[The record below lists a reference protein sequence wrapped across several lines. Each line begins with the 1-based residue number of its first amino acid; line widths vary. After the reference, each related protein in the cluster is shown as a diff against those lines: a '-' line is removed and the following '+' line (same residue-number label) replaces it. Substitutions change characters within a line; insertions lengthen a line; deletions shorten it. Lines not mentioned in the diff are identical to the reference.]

1 MCFCSA
7 YAVFLPDNETMMYE
21 MLQLVPD
28 LIANGASE
36 PDLVDI
42 LLSRGKS
49 DALEPLIVALRQR
62 SGEVVRAPVEVFE
75 VARDINKRIEFFR
88 NV

>member
-1 MCFCSA
+1 MAMDVFQSA

-21 MLQLVPD
+21 ILQLVPD

-49 DALEPLIVALRQR
+49 EALGTAYCCLAT
-62 SGEVVRAPVEVFE
+62 A
-75 VARDINKRIEFFR
+75 FR
-88 NV
+88 RGGSCACGDS